1 MDIFIK
7 IAVVPLVTG
16 ILTAL
21 VFVLIVKLLEDQNAY
36 LGIKQWGKHLSVYEA
51 FKIVGGIIT
60 LSVALYGSY
69 SATQQDLCKKQEN
82 LSTEIVNI
90 VPKISQTVNY
100 EIGVGEVCY
109 TYDGKPP
116 NAILTEQAFKSAEDL
131 RTNRYLLGYKIQ
143 VLNQP
148 EVTAAFEN
156 YNKAIKDLQEYCHD
170 VQFDEL
176 NRKKSVVNDANGKLI
191 GALGTLI
198 QSCYK

>member
-7 IAVVPLVTG
+7 IAGVPFLTG
-16 ILTAL
+16 VLTAL
-21 VFVLIVKLLEDQNAY
+21 VFALTVKFLEDRNAY
-36 LGIKQWGKHLSVYEA
+36 ISIKHWGKHLTIYEA

-60 LSVALYGSY
+60 LLVALYGSY
-69 SATQQDLCKKQEN
+69 AAWQQDLCQKQEN
-82 LSTEIVNI
+82 LSTEIVNL

-116 NAILTEQAFKSAEDL
+116 NAILTEKAFRSVEDL

-148 EVTAAFEN
+148 EVTVAFEN
-156 YNKAIKDLQEYCHD
+156 YNNAIKDLQEYCHD

-176 NRKKSVVNDANGKLI
+176 QRKKSVVNHANGKLI
-191 GALGTLI
+191 SALGAFI